1 MPVPAAPAPAE
12 PAQGASAAPLEP
24 QSAPLHEDEE
34 EDEDHAAREEE
45 LKRINEELSKADD
58 RYAAPRLVSC
68 CASVCTQEEE
78 RTTGAK

>member
-1 MPVPAAPAPAE
+1 M
-12 PAQGASAAPLEP
+12 
-24 QSAPLHEDEE
+24 HEDEE

-58 RYAAPRLVSC
+58 RCAAPRPVSY
-68 CASVCTQEEE
+68 CAGVFTQEER